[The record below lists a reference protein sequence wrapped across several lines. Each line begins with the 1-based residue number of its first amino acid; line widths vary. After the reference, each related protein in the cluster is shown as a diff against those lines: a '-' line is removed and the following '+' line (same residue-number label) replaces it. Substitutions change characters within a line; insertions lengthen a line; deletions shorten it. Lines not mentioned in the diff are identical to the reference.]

1 MLGRIAPSRSDVKE
15 SVLDRLDPVR
25 QVERLSGYL
34 LRKKRLS
41 ELKGNYMYFY
51 TDLPAPFDQKGM
63 VGVNVHNGRDGRYVL
78 ASDPDV
84 QFVTDDTT
92 NLLYSADGARL
103 QAFELLDR

>member
-1 MLGRIAPSRSDVKE
+1 
-15 SVLDRLDPVR
+15 
-25 QVERLSGYL
+25 
-34 LRKKRLS
+34 
-41 ELKGNYMYFY
+41 
-51 TDLPAPFDQKGM
+51 M

-92 NLLYSADGARL
+92 NLLYSADGSRL